1 MQIRGAVYHH
11 RQLVFQNGFIGKKH
25 LILLNTPDKKDPC
38 LFVKTTSQKK
48 NRPSTPGCIKKQ
60 SLFFVP
66 GNKTFFKL
74 DTWVQSHK
82 IYEFRPK
89 DIDTNKDISVEGSLD
104 AKLIDD
110 IVNCLFE
117 AEEDNLITTHKN
129 LLRPP
134 LQDSLLKLKA
144 KFSREK

>member
-1 MQIRGAVYHH
+1 MHE
-11 RQLVFQNGFIGKKH
+11 
-25 LILLNTPDKKDPC
+25 
-38 LFVKTTSQKK
+38 
-48 NRPSTPGCIKKQ
+48 
-60 SLFFVP
+60 
-66 GNKTFFKL
+66 
-74 DTWVQSHK
+74 
-82 IYEFRPK
+82 IYEFWPK

-134 LQDSLLKLKA
+134 LRDSLLKLKA